1 MATIRRVPSA
11 EHAFNLVITRVFED
25 GDQELLEDEDESES
39 LLAIGELIASAIVS
53 WKFTPS
59 ISQMVLHYLIHSYSI
74 HS

>member
-1 MATIRRVPSA
+1 MWLI
-11 EHAFNLVITRVFED
+11 LLQLM
-25 GDQELLEDEDESES
+25 GDREDEDESES